1 MFRAIQKYISENIF
15 DLEIIGKKIIK
26 SSEKKSN
33 IYTFEGEIGVG
44 KTTLIKK
51 ILKNLKVI
59 DLVKSPTFSIIN
71 EYLTSDNKII
81 YHFDFFRLKNKIEV
95 LNMGF
100 EEYLDSSNFCFIEWP
115 KYIQKLLPSDVTK
128 IKMEYLDESKRK
140 IIIE

>member
-1 MFRAIQKYISENIF
+1 MEYISENIF

-26 SSEKKSN
+26 FSEKKSN
-33 IYTFEGEIGVG
+33 IFTFEGEIGVG

-95 LNMGF
+95 LDMGF
-100 EEYLDSSNFCFIEWP
+100 EEYLDSSIFCFIEWP
-115 KYIQKLLPSDVTK
+115 KYIQKFLPSDVTK

>member
-1 MFRAIQKYISENIF
+1 MEYISENIF

-33 IYTFEGEIGVG
+33 IFTFEGEIGVG

-95 LNMGF
+95 LDLGF

-115 KYIQKLLPSDVTK
+115 NYVLKFLPSDVTK
-128 IKMEYLDESKRK
+128 VKMEYLNELKRK
-140 IIIE
+140 IIID

>member
-1 MFRAIQKYISENIF
+1 MEYISETIF

-26 SSEKKSN
+26 FSEKKSN
-33 IYTFEGEIGVG
+33 IFTFEGEIGVG

-51 ILKNLKVI
+51 ILKNLKVK
-59 DLVKSPTFSIIN
+59 DLVKSPTFSIVN

-95 LNMGF
+95 LDMGF

-115 KYIQKLLPSDVTK
+115 KYIQKLLKYFINASA
-128 IKMEYLDESKRK
+128 
-140 IIIE
+140 

>member
-1 MFRAIQKYISENIF
+1 MEYISETIF

-26 SSEKKSN
+26 FSEKKSN
-33 IYTFEGEIGVG
+33 IFTFEGEIGVG

-51 ILKNLKVI
+51 ILNNLKVK
-59 DLVKSPTFSIIN
+59 DLVKSPTFSIVN

-95 LNMGF
+95 LDMGF

>member
-1 MFRAIQKYISENIF
+1 MEYISETIF

-26 SSEKKSN
+26 FSEKKSN
-33 IYTFEGEIGVG
+33 IFTFEGEIGVG

-51 ILKNLKVI
+51 ILNNFKVK
-59 DLVKSPTFSIIN
+59 DLVKSPTFSIVN

-95 LNMGF
+95 LDMGF

-115 KYIQKLLPSDVTK
+115 KYIQNLLPSDVTK